1 MSKYLQS
8 FWYQSASAVPIWLR
22 ALALVYA
29 TAVRIRRTLYL
40 RGILS
45 RYRAPVSVIVVGN
58 LTVGGAGKTPCV
70 IWLCETL
77 RAAGLTPG
85 VVSRGY
91 GGKATEWPQAV
102 VAESD
107 VTLVG
112 DEPVLI
118 AARTGCAVY
127 VAPNRPQAV
136 RALLAAQPDVDVVVS
151 DDGLQHYAL
160 ERDIEIVVIDGARR
174 FGNEYCLPAGPLRES
189 LTRLESVDFRICN
202 SGTARVG
209 EKSMQL
215 VMAQARNLVRPDWTC
230 HLNELAGTRVHALAG
245 IGHPSRFFNQLRA
258 AGLDIIEHPFPDHH
272 PFRASDIYFDD
283 EFPVLMTEKDAVKC
297 AQFADMQHW
306 AVPVQAQMEAGF
318 ARELIDRLCQ

>member
-1 MSKYLQS
+1 M
-8 FWYQSASAVPIWLR
+8 
-22 ALALVYA
+22 YA
-29 TAVRIRRTLYL
+29 TIVRIRRTLYL
-40 RGILS
+40 RGILP

-70 IWLCETL
+70 IWLCEAL

-107 VTLVG
+107 VALVG

-136 RALLAAQPDVDVVVS
+136 RALLAAQPDVDVIVS

-202 SGTARVG
+202 SGTARAG

-230 HLNELAGTRVHALAG
+230 HLNELAGTRVHTLAG